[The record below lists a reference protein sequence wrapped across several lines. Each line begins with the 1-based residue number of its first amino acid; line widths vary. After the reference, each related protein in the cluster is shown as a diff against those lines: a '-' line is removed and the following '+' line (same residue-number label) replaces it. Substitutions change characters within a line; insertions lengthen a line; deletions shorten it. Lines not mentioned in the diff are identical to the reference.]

1 MDFPHTF
8 VVILPSVTWT
18 PNNSNL
24 QLTRSNF
31 SFPSDHFYTI
41 VPSITRTMFLAGDKW
56 RKKVSC
62 IPKHIS
68 KRSCILCLYLFWQAN
83 SKTMFNHFYL
93 LRTPD
98 NSNFFSISL
107 EGSSYLESQ
116 KAPENSC
123 VRAAFLTRRLFSNCS
138 VIQSR
143 PKQLQSEPGSDGLQK
158 NILTLRELVTII
170 SKQYVVITEQP
181 VRGLLS

>member
-24 QLTRSNF
+24 PLTRSNF

-83 SKTMFNHFYL
+83 SNTMFNHFYL

-98 NSNFFSISL
+98 NSNFFRFPL
-107 EGSSYLESQ
+107 KG
-116 KAPENSC
+116 
-123 VRAAFLTRRLFSNCS
+123 RAIWSRKKHRKILACARHFWRGGFFQIVVLSNQGRSNCKANQGRMGCKKTS
-138 VIQSR
+138 
-143 PKQLQSEPGSDGLQK
+143 
-158 NILTLRELVTII
+158 
-170 SKQYVVITEQP
+170 
-181 VRGLLS
+181 